1 MTSLLVLLLAVTAA
15 EASALQ
21 VELRTLGGEQIV
33 GKLQT
38 LTPDRVVVETDAGPQ
53 ELPSDRL
60 LSLAPAQAPAAAAA
74 TLPVVVELAG
84 GSRLLASDY
93 AVSGKRAR
101 LALPGGELPVDL
113 ALITSVQFA
122 PNGPE
127 FDAVWTA
134 AVADPTPAD
143 RLVLKKKDGFD
154 FLTGVVEDV
163 GAQEL
168 QFNLGMVRP
177 VKREK
182 VAGIVYFR
190 AAGQPRKAAGRVLD
204 AGGSLWAATSMEL
217 AGDQLRLEVA
227 GQTRTLPWSEVRSID
242 FSAGKIQPLGEP
254 ETKEWTPFLGTAADL
269 GGLAALFAP
278 RVDTSFDGGPLLLGG
293 HEFNQGLALRS
304 RSRITYRLPP
314 GARRFQA
321 TAGID
326 DRYAARGHVVLQV
339 RADGRTL
346 FDEPVVG
353 GAAPKAL
360 DLDVT
365 GARRLEIVVDFGEGG
380 DLADHLNLCEAR
392 VTQ

>member
-1 MTSLLVLLLAVTAA
+1 MTSLLVLLLAVAAA
-15 EASALQ
+15 EASAPR
-21 VELRTLGGEQIV
+21 VEVRTLSGEQIV
-33 GKLQT
+33 GKLQS

-53 ELPSDRL
+53 ELPTDRL
-60 LSLAPAQAPAAAAA
+60 LSLAPAQSPAAAAA
-74 TLPVVVELAG
+74 TLPVVVELAD
-84 GSRLLASDY
+84 GSRLRASDY
-93 AVSGKRAR
+93 AVSGKQAR
-101 LALPGGELPVDL
+101 IALPGGELPIDL
-113 ALITSVQFA
+113 AQITSVQFA
-122 PNGPE
+122 PSSPD
-127 FDAVWTA
+127 FDTVWTA
-134 AVADPTPAD
+134 AVADATPAD
-143 RLVLKKKDGFD
+143 RLVVKKKDEFD

-163 GAQEL
+163 GPQEL
-168 QFNLGMVRP
+168 QFDLGMLRP

-190 AAGQPRKAAGRVLD
+190 RAGERPKAAGRVLD
-204 AGGSLWAATSMEL
+204 AGGSLWAAKRVEL

-242 FSAGKIQPLGEP
+242 FSAGKIQSLGDP
-254 ETKEWTPFLGTAADL
+254 ETTEWTPFLGTATDL

-278 RVDTSFDGGPLLLGG
+278 RVNTSFDGGPLLLGG
-293 HEFNQGLALRS
+293 KEHHQGLALRS
-304 RSRITYRLPP
+304 RSRVTYRLPQ

-326 DRYAARGHVVLQV
+326 DRYAARGHVVLRVQ
-339 RADGRTL
+339 ADGRPL

-392 VTQ
+392 ITQ

>member
-1 MTSLLVLLLAVTAA
+1 MTLLLVLLLAVAAA
-15 EASALQ
+15 EASAPQ
-21 VELRTLGGEQIV
+21 VELRTLNGEQIV

-38 LTPDRVVVETDAGPQ
+38 LTPDRVVVETDAGPR
-53 ELPSDRL
+53 ELPADRL
-60 LSLAPAQAPAAAAA
+60 LSLAPAQAPAVPAAAP
-74 TLPVVVELAG
+74 PVVVELAG

-93 AVSGKRAR
+93 AVSGKQAR
-101 LALPGGELPVDL
+101 VFSPGGELPIDL
-113 ALITSVQFA
+113 AQITSVQFA
-122 PNGPE
+122 PTGPD
-127 FDAVWTA
+127 FDAVWKA
-134 AVADPTPAD
+134 AVADATPED
-143 RLVLKKKDGFD
+143 RLVVKKKDGFD
-154 FLTGVVEDV
+154 FLTGVVQDI

-168 QFNLGMVRP
+168 QFNLGTVRP
-177 VKREK
+177 VKRER

-190 AAGQPRKAAGRVLD
+190 AAGQPTKAAGRVLD
-204 AGGSLWAATSMEL
+204 ASGSLWAATRVEL
-217 AGDQLRLEVA
+217 ADDQLRLEVA
-227 GQTRTLPWSEVRSID
+227 GQTRALPWNEVRSID

-278 RVDTSFDGGPLLLGG
+278 RVNTSFDGGPLLLGG
-293 HEFNQGLALRS
+293 KEHSQGLALRS
-304 RSRITYRLPP
+304 RSRVTYRLPP

-326 DRYAARGHVVLQV
+326 DRYAARGHVVLRVQ
-339 RADGRTL
+339 ADGRTL